1 MGIAIVAMA
10 WAGTGV
16 RAQPGTNALDS
27 VRSVFKIH
35 VSMQRPDYAQ
45 PWQAGGSGSGTGTGF
60 LIGKKRLLTN
70 AHVVADATFIE
81 VQPHGDARKI
91 PARVVYIGYDCD
103 LAVLELEDESI
114 LEGLSPLE
122 LGDRLPE
129 LGDEVY
135 AIGYPVGGTMLSLTR
150 GVVSRLDSAV
160 YALSGADQHLVM
172 QIDAAINP
180 GNSGGP
186 VVSGD
191 RVVGVV
197 FQGISQGQG
206 LGYCIPLPV
215 VRHFL
220 EDIEDGRYHGYP
232 ELGVNTLDSR
242 NPALREALGIPDPNC
257 GVLVTYVDGFS
268 AAAKRL
274 RAGDVLL
281 SADGFPVAPDATV
294 QMDGRALNFTELVE
308 RKQWGQPIVFDVWR
322 EGKSERIEVPLDNPP
337 DPFAYRNEYDV
348 LPEYVLTGGLC
359 FMPISRGLIGTLGNK
374 DPRAVQS
381 VLYYA
386 QRGKSDGLVGDR
398 RQFVVL
404 AGVLPHPF
412 NTYTASFLYRIVKE
426 INGRP
431 IRALADV
438 PAALAEPAGGFHVIR
453 FDGHPLPLILD
464 ATGLPAVN
472 LDIQLRYNVPALQ
485 RIREETRT

>member
-1 MGIAIVAMA
+1 MCAMF

-16 RAQPGTNALDS
+16 IAQPGTHALDS
-27 VRSVFKIH
+27 IRSVFKIH
-35 VSMQRPDYAQ
+35 VSVQKPDYAQ

-60 LIGKKRLLTN
+60 LIGRKRLLTN

-103 LAVLELEDESI
+103 LAVLELTDNAI
-114 LEGLSPLE
+114 LEGVAPLE
-122 LGDRLPE
+122 LGDQLPE
-129 LGDEVY
+129 LGDEVH

-150 GVVSRLDSAV
+150 GVVSRLDYAV

-197 FQGISQGQG
+197 FQGIVQGQG

-242 NPALREALGIPDPNC
+242 NPALRSALGLTDPGR
-257 GVLVTYVDGFS
+257 GVLVTYVDPFTS
-268 AAAKRL
+268 AASRL
-274 RAGDVLL
+274 RAGDVIL
-281 SADGFPVAPDATV
+281 SVDGYPVAPDATV
-294 QMDGRALNFTELVE
+294 QIDGRALNFTELVE
-308 RKQWGQPIVFDVWR
+308 RKQWDQPIVFELWR
-322 EGKSERIEVPLDNPP
+322 EGKTEQLEVPLDGPP

-348 LPEYVLTGGLC
+348 LPEYVLAGGLN
-359 FMPISRGLIGTLGNK
+359 FMPISRGLIGTLNNK
-374 DPRAVQS
+374 DSRSIQG

-404 AGVLPHPF
+404 AGVLPHPY
-412 NTYTASFLYRIVKE
+412 NTYSPGFLYRILRE

-431 IRALADV
+431 ILSLADV
-438 PAALAEPAGGFHVIR
+438 PAALEKPVNGFHILR
-453 FDGHPLPLILD
+453 FDGHPLPLVLD
-464 ATGLPAVN
+464 AAGLSAAD
-472 LDIQLRYNVPALQ
+472 LDIQIRYNIPNLQ
-485 RIREETRT
+485 RIREEKRS

>member
-1 MGIAIVAMA
+1 M
-10 WAGTGV
+10 WAGSGAE
-16 RAQPGTNALDS
+16 AQPDTQALDS
-27 VRSVFKIH
+27 IRSVFKIH
-35 VSMQRPDYAQ
+35 VSSQRPDYAQ

-70 AHVVADATFIE
+70 AHVVADSTFIE

-103 LAVLELEDESI
+103 LAVLELTDNAI
-114 LEGLSPLE
+114 FEGVTPLE
-122 LGDRLPE
+122 LGDKLPE

-150 GVVSRLDSAV
+150 GVVSRVDYAV

-197 FQGISQGQG
+197 FQGIQQGQG

-220 EDIEDGRYHGYP
+220 EDIEDGRYDGYP

-242 NPALREALGIPDPNC
+242 NPALRAGFGLTDPNR
-257 GVLVTYVDGFS
+257 GVLVTYVDAFNT
-268 AAAKRL
+268 AANRL

-281 SADGFPVAPDATV
+281 SADGYAVAPDATV
-294 QMDGRALNFTELVE
+294 QIDGRALNFTELVE
-308 RKQWGQPIVFDVWR
+308 RKQWGQPIVFEVWR
-322 EGKSERIEVPLDNPP
+322 EGKAERIEVPLDSPP

-348 LPEYVLTGGLC
+348 LPEYTLAGGLN
-359 FMPISRGLIGTLGNK
+359 FMPISRGLIGTLNNK
-374 DPRAVQS
+374 DPRAIQAI
-381 VLYYA
+381 LYYA
-386 QRGKSDGLVGDR
+386 QRGKADELVGDR
-398 RQFVVL
+398 RQFVVM
-404 AGVLPHPF
+404 AGILPHPF
-412 NTYTASFLYRIVKE
+412 NTYAAGFLYRILKE

-431 IRALADV
+431 IRSLADISV
-438 PAALAEPAGGFHVIR
+438 ALEKPVNGFHVLR

-464 ATGLPAVN
+464 AAGMSAADLE
-472 LDIQLRYNVPALQ
+472 IQIRYNIPNLQ
-485 RIREETRT
+485 RIREEKRS